1 MMQTDTCEVFSREEK
16 ATIRDKFQ
24 TLISTYLKGP
34 HRRRVERIEKAFR
47 LAYDA
52 HRGMRRRSGE
62 PYIMHPLAVAEI
74 VSSELSLGSTS
85 ICAALLHDV
94 PEHTDFTLDDIRAQL
109 GDKIAD
115 IVGGITRISGGFLGK
130 DSDTEAGCL
139 REMLLTMN
147 TDIRVVIV
155 KMAERLHNMRT
166 LHWVLPEKRL
176 KVARETLFL
185 YSPLAERLGLF
196 KFKQEFEELA
206 FRFMHPREYADI
218 QARLQIGES
227 ERRKVVTEFLAPV
240 IPKLDASG
248 IRYEVK
254 TRVKSSFSI
263 FNKMNKKKIPF
274 EEIYDIFALRVIF
287 ENDDDTKERM
297 LCWQIY
303 TIFTDLYASHPDR
316 LRDWTSTPKGNGYRA
331 LHLTCMS
338 PSGRWIEVQIR
349 SRKMDD
355 IAELGLAAHWKYK
368 TGDAQAPPELDN
380 WVNTIRDILAN
391 PKPDTLDFLD
401 SIKLNIYCHE
411 IFIFTRG
418 GKLVRLPSG
427 STVHD
432 LARKLEPDR
441 KCIAG
446 RVNHKLVGPEQVLN
460 SGDQVDL
467 VCIHKETA
475 IAK

>member
-1 MMQTDTCEVFSREEK
+1 MRQTDTCEVFTREEK
-16 ATIRDKFQ
+16 SAIHEKFQ
-24 TLISTYLKGP
+24 ALISNYLKGP

-47 LAYDA
+47 LADDA

-74 VSSELSLGSTS
+74 VSRELSLGSTS

-94 PEHTDFTLDDIRAQL
+94 PEHTDFNLDDIRVQL

-115 IVGGITRISGGFLGK
+115 IVGGVTRISGGFLGMGP
-130 DSDTEAGCL
+130 DGEAGNL
-139 REMLLTMN
+139 REMLISMN
-147 TDIRVVIV
+147 TDIRVIIV

-176 KVARETLFL
+176 KVARETMYL

-206 FRFMHPREYADI
+206 FRFMYPEEYDDI
-218 QARLQIGES
+218 QARLQIGEA
-227 ERRKVVTEFLAPV
+227 ERRRVVSEFLAPV
-240 IPKLDASG
+240 IPKLDEAR
-248 IRYEVK
+248 IRYEIK

-263 FNKMNKKKIPF
+263 FNKMKKKQIPF
-274 EEIYDIFALRVIF
+274 EEIYDIFAIRVIF
-287 ENDDDTKERM
+287 ENDDDSRERM

-303 TIFTDLYASHPDR
+303 TIFTDFYASHPDR
-316 LRDWTSTPKGNGYRA
+316 LRDWTSVPKSNGYRA

-338 PSGRWIEVQIR
+338 QCGRWIEVQIR

-368 TGDAQAPPELDN
+368 SGDSSCAPELDN

-391 PKPDTLDFLD
+391 PNSDSLDFLD

-418 GKLVRLPSG
+418 GNLVRLPSG
-427 STVHD
+427 STVAD

-446 RVNHKLVGPEQVLN
+446 RVNHKLVTPDHILN

-467 VCIHKETA
+467 VTVNNESLK
-475 IAK
+475 